1 VVSQEEENEDFD
13 HSDNDQSYDHQDS
26 GDDSSDDQVS
36 VDRDSDDDIDGQD
49 PDDQDFDVRESI
61 NEDSDNNDQASANV
75 VLMAAMILNTFWT
88 RSATF
93 LTRTPGTAQKGI
105 MEVLHPIK
113 MFIVSTLL
121 AHRLVPAII
130 FRRALNNLVGLLT
143 HKLTRIWLRW
153 RKHLRMMSSAIKR

>member
-61 NEDSDNNDQASANV
+61 NEDSDNNDQASASGGMDQELESISECGSDGGNDPEHFLDQERNV
-75 VLMAAMILNTFWT
+75 FDEDSRD
-88 RSATF
+88 RSEGDNGGSAPDQNVHSF
-93 LTRTPGTAQKGI
+93 N
-105 MEVLHPIK
+105 
-113 MFIVSTLL
+113 
-121 AHRLVPAII
+121 
-130 FRRALNNLVGLLT
+130 ALSPSIG
-143 HKLTRIWLRW
+143 
-153 RKHLRMMSSAIKR
+153 SSDNISESFE